1 MLAVFKIIKNLTEI
15 YSIKCKHAVNENYLK
30 KISFILNNL
39 LNFTIPLG
47 LLHDYL

>member
-1 MLAVFKIIKNLTEI
+1 MLLVFKIIKNLTEV
-15 YSIKCKHAVNENYLK
+15 YSTRCKHTVNENYFK

-39 LNFTIPLG
+39 LNFTLPLG